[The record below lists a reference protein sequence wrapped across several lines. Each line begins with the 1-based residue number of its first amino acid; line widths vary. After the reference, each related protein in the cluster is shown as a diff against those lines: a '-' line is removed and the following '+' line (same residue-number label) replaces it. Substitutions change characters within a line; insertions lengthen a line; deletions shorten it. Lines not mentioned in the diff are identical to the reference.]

1 MKIYKNINFSEIYNL
16 IDEKVNM
23 FKISINIKTI
33 HYNDETTKN
42 LLKII
47 NKYFY
52 VNPRDQYTY
61 KYYRE
66 FVYYD
71 SLFELS
77 FYDYKNSFFKLN
89 FVFKFKNKKYFKKIE
104 ELINKLKNKKYIKK
118 VNVNLT
124 NYDIF
129 EYNKLFNNIN
139 KSTYL
144 TLYYKI
150 KLNNEIKKK
159 FFNLRRKTN
168 YLSKNY
174 KVNIYKINYRME
186 KKYLNV
192 KLLIY
197 INKESTEDF
206 ELINDYYYVLNYD
219 RLGELT
225 KKILEI

>member
-1 MKIYKNINFSEIYNL
+1 M
-16 IDEKVNM
+16 
-23 FKISINIKTI
+23 
-33 HYNDETTKN
+33 
-42 LLKII
+42 
-47 NKYFY
+47 
-52 VNPRDQYTY
+52 
-61 KYYRE
+61 
-66 FVYYD
+66 
-71 SLFELS
+71 
-77 FYDYKNSFFKLN
+77 
-89 FVFKFKNKKYFKKIE
+89 
-104 ELINKLKNKKYIKK
+104 
-118 VNVNLT
+118 
-124 NYDIF
+124 
-129 EYNKLFNNIN
+129 
-139 KSTYL
+139 
-144 TLYYKI
+144 
-150 KLNNEIKKK
+150 NNEIKKK